1 MTVRQD
7 SEVPS
12 RAQLEK
18 EFHDLK
24 ESFAQRARETSY
36 PGATDGPADAYRH
49 MLAAAEVTRRYTWLT
64 ARVVGNR
71 NEGSLIPDRAKLDEA
86 SNMDLDNNRIGEKI
100 GKIAKNFE
108 EAERMVRAEIN
119 AAALEGG
126 SGKNG
131 TARYLDPGLWKGD
144 TERKAPIAWP
154 PPHLAKSS
162 EVERILG
169 RPPRT
174 WTEEETRKV
183 QADPI
188 YWNSNHPRQAEAF
201 AAVRQWHEQRYD
213 KRKGNGSG
221 RGAGASGGPV
231 QVRSYARDD
240 GTKVDAHTRSAP
252 ALHGR

>member
-1 MTVRQD
+1 
-7 SEVPS
+7 
-12 RAQLEK
+12 
-18 EFHDLK
+18 
-24 ESFAQRARETSY
+24 
-36 PGATDGPADAYRH
+36 

-64 ARVVGNR
+64 ARIVGNR

-86 SNMDLDNNRIGEKI
+86 SNMDLDNNRIGERI
-100 GKIAKNFE
+100 GKIAKSFD

-119 AAALEGG
+119 TAAIEGG

-131 TARYLDPGLWKGD
+131 TARYLDPDLWKGD
-144 TERKAPIAWP
+144 ENRNADLIWP

-174 WTEEETRKV
+174 WTEEEMRKV

-188 YWNSNHPRQAEAF
+188 YRNSNHPRQAEAF

-213 KRKGNGSG
+213 KRKGSSSGRGNG
-221 RGAGASGGPV
+221 RGAGAGGGPV

-240 GTKVDAHTRSAP
+240 GTKVDAHARSAP